1 MNMRGAYVVYRR
13 TRDGRLRWGFRIP
26 AWLPVALMAL
36 SVAGAIH
43 LAWRL
48 PEIAG
53 LNDLRNRVHDVRT
66 KREAERVA
74 LLSAH
79 ERLGELRRIM
89 IPVASLNGKLA
100 CVTNL
105 ADAGGEMRAVGTA
118 AMVESGD
125 SDEKRLAR
133 QLTAMARA
141 LVEEIAFQ
149 ESRQRQLASIMRE
162 RALEFA
168 ARPSIWPVHGPI
180 NSDFGYR
187 YMSRSREF
195 HKGVDIGVP
204 VGSGVA
210 APADGKVVSVGYE
223 SGYGLMVVL
232 EHRHGISTIYAHLK
246 SSEVEPGDEVARGTR
261 IAQSGMSG
269 RTTGSHLHYEVRVNG
284 QPVDPL
290 NYMLD

>member
-1 MNMRGAYVVYRR
+1 MSASTAYVIYFR
-13 TRDGRLRWGFRIP
+13 TRAGRLRGGFR
-26 AWLPVALMAL
+26 LPVWLAVSALAL
-36 SVAGAIH
+36 TLAGGVH

-53 LNDLRNRVHDVRT
+53 LNDLKNRVHDVRT
-66 KREAERVA
+66 KREAERIA
-74 LLSAH
+74 LLNAH
-79 ERLGELRRIM
+79 ERLGELRRVM
-89 IPVASLNGKLA
+89 APVVSLNGKLA
-100 CVTNL
+100 SVTNL
-105 ADAGGEMRAVGTA
+105 ADAGGLPRSVGTA
-118 AMVESGD
+118 ALVEGGA

-133 QLTAMARA
+133 QLTAMVRA

-149 ESRQRQLASIMRE
+149 ETRQRQLASVMRE

-180 NSDFGYR
+180 NSEFGYR

-223 SGYGLMVVL
+223 SGYGLMVVV
-232 EHRHGISTIYAHLK
+232 EHRHGISTVYAHLK
-246 SSEVEPGDEVARGTR
+246 AAEVEPGDEVERGAR

-269 RTTGSHLHYEVRVNG
+269 RTTGSHLHYEVRLNG